1 MNDAQEPVRSINRE
15 SIESWL
21 IDKLAET
28 LLIQPE
34 QIDLT
39 KSVFSYDLDSS
50 LALGVTGDLKDW
62 LDVDL
67 TPTLFW
73 EYPKPVDLIDF
84 LLEVLSNKG
93 E

>member
-1 MNDAQEPVRSINRE
+1 MNNAQEPVRSINRE

-34 QIDLT
+34 QIDLA

-62 LDVDL
+62 LDLDL

-73 EYPKPVDLIDF
+73 EYPKPNDLIDF
-84 LLEVLSNKG
+84 LLEVLSNRG